1 MTQIM
6 NTKILGEIKQKRKAN
21 FIETNLLRVHKGIA
35 ILFKFTATNKYA
47 HTISDALNSV
57 TNVLYNKIGKNRK
70 MFLKK

>member
-21 FIETNLLRVHKGIA
+21 FIETNPLRLHKGIA